1 MLAERDAARYCCH
14 VKPHFLRAEE
24 LGIRLEIVGGL
35 PMWEAQPVWKH
46 QKAVDRIRASI
57 VRRNDACA
65 CVHAADVYVQFPD
78 GSIKRPDISVFCQEP
93 DEEEEAITLIP
104 EAVIEV
110 VSKGYEAK
118 DLEIGPR
125 FYLSQG
131 IKDVVVFDPTTLLV
145 LHIRRDRTERRTSP
159 QAISLECGCD
169 CIV

>member
-1 MLAERDAARYCCH
+1 MPIDP
-14 VKPHFLRAEE
+14 KFLKAEE

-35 PMWEAQPVWKH
+35 PIWEAHPVWKH

-57 VRRNDACA
+57 QARPDVPCQ

-78 GSIKRPDISVFCQEP
+78 GSLKRPDVAIFCSEP
-93 DEEEEAITLIP
+93 DEQEDAVRLLP

-118 DLEIGPR
+118 DLELGPR

-131 IKDVVVFDPTTLLV
+131 VKDIVVFDPSTLLV
-145 LHIRRDRTERRTSP
+145 LHVRRDGTRRLVSP
-159 QAISLECGCD
+159 QPLALECGCD
-169 CIV
+169 VVV